1 MFMDMEGKEDRH
13 KEEKGPRA
21 ASALHSWRGAEQKR
35 REKSEQKDFGH
46 EPKINK

>member
-35 REKSEQKDFGH
+35 KEKQ
-46 EPKINK
+46 